1 MPQAKLIMT
10 VDAHNKATTE
20 LNKAIRQI
28 DKLKKKLGQTEKQTE
43 ENTRAN
49 NKLKRSLRGMKES
62 TAKARAGLS
71 KMGGALTGLGA
82 IFAGG
87 MIIDGIKDASAFQA
101 QLSSLGPDLEA
112 TRARLQDLQVASG
125 GAFSLQ
131 DLAAAESKIK
141 AFGLQMKLTPKLL
154 EVITAKASRMG
165 ITTAHAMDSFVTG
178 VARGSTPILD
188 NLGLIVKTGIAQ
200 DNYAKSLGKS
210 TKELTDHEKAIA
222 FQIEAMRQIESD
234 TTKANKQ
241 FLDSQRLQ
249 AKLADTTMKLK
260 EKLVELT
267 PAILV
272 AVDGLAELA
281 DLVGFFTSS
290 VTPELMAQT
299 VLTTEKFDAFSE
311 GLKATAQASRDVT
324 RDFDS
329 VSASMAQL
337 LSKASPFL
345 KFTRSITGVAADVL
359 GVDLSTPAAKP
370 KPPKPPGGARGPT
383 KAERALDLQILDLQI
398 MKQSDL
404 NDLDRLFSDQLIE
417 QLQLQKLRVDRTR
430 DESGVLERKQQLL
443 DAQHAKQEKQLTEK
457 VNAEAFAEVAKARR
471 EAHAR
476 ELDTEKHKLAL
487 QILDLEISLAA
498 ITGEEQQKIIQR
510 QIEDLQLRKEKVGLQ
525 GRELELIEKQIK
537 ALEKKR
543 ETEDLPETVNQYERF
558 GAALASASSQMGTFS
573 PGLAALTQQM
583 ATIANVMG
591 DSKSTTEDVTSAVI
605 AGAGASAAAFV
616 DGEREKAAILAAM
629 SFAQVA
635 ANWYNPP
642 AAIAHGIAGAMYA
655 AIAGGAGGGGGAKKR
670 PASAPS
676 AGGGGGGAITVNFGS
691 GIVLGSPQDVGRA
704 VFDATSSVSKTGMTT
719 GAV

>member
-10 VDAHNKATTE
+10 VDAQNKATAE

-28 DKLKKKLGQTEKQTE
+28 EKLKKQLGQTEKQTE

-62 TAKARAGLS
+62 TAKARGGLK
-71 KMGGALTGLGA
+71 KMGGALTALGA
-82 IFAGG
+82 VFAGG
-87 MIIDGIKDASAFQA
+87 MIIDGIKDASAFQSKLA
-101 QLSSLGPDLEA
+101 SLGPDLEA
-112 TRARLQDLQVASG
+112 TRARLKAVQGASG
-125 GAFSLQ
+125 NLFSIEEI
-131 DLAAAESKIK
+131 ANAESMIK
-141 AFGLQMKLTPKLL
+141 AFGLELEVTPKLL
-154 EVITAKASRMG
+154 QVIASKASKMG
-165 ITTAHAMDSFVTG
+165 ITTERAIDSLVVG
-178 VARGSTPILD
+178 MSRSSPKILD
-188 NLGLIVKTGIAQ
+188 NLGLIINQKEATRRWRIETG
-200 DNYAKSLGKS
+200 K
-210 TKELTDHEKAIA
+210 LTGDLTEAEKALA
-222 FQIEAMRQIESD
+222 FQAETMRQVNLDTGEVSESFRQS
-234 TTKANKQ
+234 AE
-241 FLDSQRLQ
+241 LQ
-249 AKLADTTMKLK
+249 AKLSDTTMRLK

-267 PAILV
+267 PAIIA
-272 AVDGLAELA
+272 AVDGLADLV
-281 DLVGFFTSS
+281 DLVGFLTRGISD
-290 VTPELMAQT
+290 ELMVEAALGAEGLT
-299 VLTTEKFDAFSE
+299 VFSE
-311 GLKATAQASRDVT
+311 GLKMTAQAARGVT
-324 RDFDS
+324 RDVDS
-329 VSASMAQL
+329 VSAAMADL

-345 KFTRSITGVAADVL
+345 QFTRSITGVAADAL
-359 GVDLSTPAAKP
+359 GVDLSTPAGKP
-370 KPPKPPGGARGPT
+370 KPPKKRKGPKRAT
-383 KAERALDLQILDLQI
+383 KAERDIDLQILDLQI

-443 DAQHAKQEKQLTEK
+443 DAQHTKQQKQLTEK
-457 VNAEAFAEVAKARR
+457 INAEGFAEVAKATR

-487 QILDLEISLAA
+487 QILDLEISLAGV
-498 ITGEEQQKIIQR
+498 TGEEQQKVIQR
-510 QIEDLQLRKEKVGLQ
+510 QIEDLQLRKEKIGLQ

-543 ETEDLPETVNQYERF
+543 ETEDLPETVNQYEQF

-573 PGLAALTQQM
+573 PGLAAMTQQM
-583 ATIANVMG
+583 ATIAGVMG

-635 ANWYNPP
+635 ANWHQPHV
-642 AAIAHGIAGAMYA
+642 AIAHGIAGAMYA
-655 AIAGGAGGGGGAKKR
+655 AIAGGAGGGGAKKK
-670 PASAPS
+670 PASGPS

-691 GIVLGSPQDVGRA
+691 GIVLGSAQSVGRA
-704 VFDATSSVSKTGMTT
+704 VFEATDSVSKTGMTT

>member
-87 MIIDGIKDASAFQA
+87 MIIDGSKDASAFQA

-141 AFGLQMKLTPKLL
+141 AVGLQMKLTPKLG

-249 AKLADTTMKLK
+249 AKLAATTMKLK

-267 PAILV
+267 PAIIT
-272 AVDGLAELA
+272 AIDGLAELA
-281 DLVGFFTSS
+281 DLVG
-290 VTPELMAQT
+290 
-299 VLTTEKFDAFSE
+299 
-311 GLKATAQASRDVT
+311 
-324 RDFDS
+324 
-329 VSASMAQL
+329 
-337 LSKASPFL
+337 
-345 KFTRSITGVAADVL
+345 
-359 GVDLSTPAAKP
+359 
-370 KPPKPPGGARGPT
+370 
-383 KAERALDLQILDLQI
+383 
-398 MKQSDL
+398 
-404 NDLDRLFSDQLIE
+404 
-417 QLQLQKLRVDRTR
+417 
-430 DESGVLERKQQLL
+430 
-443 DAQHAKQEKQLTEK
+443 
-457 VNAEAFAEVAKARR
+457 
-471 EAHAR
+471 
-476 ELDTEKHKLAL
+476 
-487 QILDLEISLAA
+487 
-498 ITGEEQQKIIQR
+498 
-510 QIEDLQLRKEKVGLQ
+510 
-525 GRELELIEKQIK
+525 
-537 ALEKKR
+537 
-543 ETEDLPETVNQYERF
+543 
-558 GAALASASSQMGTFS
+558 
-573 PGLAALTQQM
+573 
-583 ATIANVMG
+583 
-591 DSKSTTEDVTSAVI
+591 
-605 AGAGASAAAFV
+605 
-616 DGEREKAAILAAM
+616 
-629 SFAQVA
+629 
-635 ANWYNPP
+635 
-642 AAIAHGIAGAMYA
+642 
-655 AIAGGAGGGGGAKKR
+655 
-670 PASAPS
+670 
-676 AGGGGGGAITVNFGS
+676 
-691 GIVLGSPQDVGRA
+691 
-704 VFDATSSVSKTGMTT
+704 
-719 GAV
+719 